1 MIYVRGLYIHIPF
14 CKKICTY
21 CDFRKTVS
29 KNLSIISKYVSFL
42 EKEILSYRDKYKDI
56 ETIYIGGGTP
66 NYLPYD
72 LLSHLLDTIDIFSI
86 NLNIKEYS
94 IEINPDLLTE
104 DQAKL
109 FKKHNINR
117 VSIGAE
123 SFNNDVLL
131 KLGRTHNRET
141 IFEAVRI
148 LKNVGIENI
157 NVDLIFAHPYDSFE
171 LIKENLNEFYKLD
184 IPHISYYSLILEDK
198 TIMSYLYNNNKLEL
212 IDEDVSA
219 DMYEYIMSDL
229 SKHGYNQYEISNYS
243 RKGFESIHNMIYW
256 LDLEYIG
263 CGLNASGYLDN
274 IRYTNSSNFSDYY
287 IGIKEEEIIDEL
299 TNQNE
304 FMMLGLRM
312 TKGVSKHAF
321 RERFGKEIENVY
333 DLSKLFDTGLLEANE
348 DYIKLTHKGIML
360 GDLVFMEFV

>member
-1 MIYVRGLYIHIPF
+1 MRGLYIHIPF

-29 KNLSIISKYVSFL
+29 HNQALIKKYIDSL
-42 EKEILSYRDKYKDI
+42 NSEILSYKDKYNDI

-66 NYLPYD
+66 NYLSYD
-72 LLSHLLDTIDIFSI
+72 LLSTLLDTIDEFSQ

-94 IEINPDLLTE
+94 IEINPDLLTI

-117 VSIGAE
+117 ISIGAE
-123 SFNNDVLL
+123 SFNDDVLL
-131 KLGRTHNRET
+131 KLGRTHKKGT
-141 IFEAVRI
+141 IFNAVKI
-148 LKNVGIENI
+148 LKNVGINNI
-157 NVDLIFAHPYDSFE
+157 NVDLIFAHPYDS
-171 LIKENLNEFYKLD
+171 LNLVRENLDNFYKLD

-198 TIMSYLYNNNKLEL
+198 TILSYLYNQNKIEL
-212 IDEDVSA
+212 LDEDLAA
-219 DMYEYIMSDL
+219 DMYEYIISDL
-229 SKHGYNQYEISNYS
+229 EKHGYKQYEISNYS

-256 LDLEYIG
+256 RDLEYIG

-274 IRYTNSSNFSDYY
+274 IRYTNSPNFNDYY
-287 IGIKEEEIIDEL
+287 IRKKEEETIDDL
-299 TNQNE
+299 THMNE

-312 TKGVSKHAF
+312 IKGVSKQTF
-321 RERFGKEIENVY
+321 RERFKKELTDIY
-333 DLSKLFDTGLLEANE
+333 DLSKLFEDGLLEAFGDN
-348 DYIKLTHKGIML
+348 IRLTHKGIML